1 MIKYLLIAGLVYVVY
16 RYFNLADRIDAGRS
30 KPKIEP
36 KDRGKGDSDDFVEY
50 EEIDD

>member
-16 RYFNLADRIDAGRS
+16 RYFNLADKIDAGKT

-36 KDRGKGDSDDFVEY
+36 RERGKTDDADFVDY